1 MRSVG
6 LITDPSLTLE
16 TFRLALGRR
25 FAVAVNAVTG
35 APSLVVRDGTDVA
48 WLHPEGDMRAEYDAG
63 TLDVVGLDRMAFFDV
78 PYRSIAFLKRMLLTI
93 ADDPRVW
100 VDLDNGVIVAGS
112 ELVARLQRE
121 PDWLMGLP
129 TVTGD

>member
-1 MRSVG
+1 
-6 LITDPSLTLE
+6 
-16 TFRLALGRR
+16 
-25 FAVAVNAVTG
+25 
-35 APSLVVRDGTDVA
+35 
-48 WLHPEGDMRAEYDAG
+48 MRAEYDAG

-100 VDLDNGVIVAGS
+100 VDLDDGTIMAGP
-112 ELVARLQRE
+112 ELVARLHWE
-121 PDWLMGLP
+121 PEWLMEQP